1 MLTYIALLRGIN
13 VSGQKKI
20 RMSDLRELFMALG
33 YLNVV
38 SYIQSGNVVFKYEKK
53 VPGLLEE
60 EVQFAIKD
68 RFGFDVPVI
77 IKTGEQW
84 NDILESNPFKEMTIA
99 EGNKM
104 YYVLFKDT
112 PETSLVE
119 DFKEEKFKHEKCTII
134 RDCGYLVC
142 FKGAGKA
149 KLNNNLLER
158 KLRVSATTRNHRTMV
173 KLLEISGAE

>member
-20 RMSDLRELFMALG
+20 RMPDLRELLMALG
-33 YLNVV
+33 YMNVV
-38 SYIQSGNVVFKYEKK
+38 SYIQSGNVVFKHEIND
-53 VPGLLEE
+53 PCLLEE
-60 EVQFAIKD
+60 EIQNAIKD

-77 IKTGEQW
+77 VKTGERW
-84 NDILESNPFKEMTIA
+84 NDILEANPFKEMTIE

-104 YYVLFKDT
+104 YYVLFKET
-112 PETSLVE
+112 PEISLVE
-119 DFKEEKFKHEKCTII
+119 AFKEEKYEHENCTII

-142 FKGAGKA
+142 FNGMGKA

-158 KLRVSATTRNHRTMV
+158 KLKISATTRNHRTMV
-173 KLLEISGAE
+173 KLLEISRSE

>member
-20 RMSDLRELFMALG
+20 RMPDLRELFMALG

-53 VPGLLEE
+53 DPCLLEE
-60 EVQFAIKD
+60 EIQIAIKD
-68 RFGFDVPVI
+68 RFGFDVAVI
-77 IKTGEQW
+77 VKTGEGW
-84 NDILESNPFKEMTIA
+84 NDILEANPFKEMTIA

-104 YYVLFKDT
+104 YYVLFKHT
-112 PETSLVE
+112 PEISLVE
-119 DFKEEKFKHEKCTII
+119 ALKAEKYENEICTII
-134 RDCGYLVC
+134 GDCGYLVC
-142 FKGAGKA
+142 FIGMGKA

-158 KLRVSATTRNHRTMV
+158 KLKVSATTRNHRTMV